1 MAQRDADDRESPDAV
16 PVDDLVSHEPDEL
29 ETDELR
35 DLARRRG
42 LESVD
47 DLGRDELI
55 ERIRATDIAGA

>member
-1 MAQRDADDRESPDAV
+1 MQPSTDGDDVPDTE

-35 DLARRRG
+35 ALARRRG
-42 LESVD
+42 LESVE

-55 ERIRATDIAGA
+55 ERIRATDIGGA